1 MKLSMI
7 AENLAKIGQGKH
19 RQREE
24 WTGRRQ
30 TNRQTKRHRDWQTER
45 QTTRQAGRQAH
56 TRRAEWWGC
65 VGAWVCV
72 QRSVIVCQSD
82 DVASCW
88 ISATRPYDPANN
100 RAVLQPLPL
109 LLLLVMAVQWTEV
122 SNIAWRHI
130 VSYPHRKFDTHTH
143 THTGLTALCPGL
155 PRRVSTRKV
164 KPIWIL
170 LKQETVSG
178 SGISWA
184 ICKSAPRSRQIAM
197 PAPHHSVFDFKFD
210 TPHYSRKS
218 RRRQQMA
225 LIAINKESDG
235 QGIIS
240 VTFQGGAVHSVER
253 PIGAECE
260 KCPYQRSWATRVQPA
275 NACSAT
281 LSAYAP
287 AVHTLLVLRACTEQF
302 FNWLISKNLTL
313 INLKQ
318 FL

>member
-19 RQREE
+19 RQTEGWREE
-24 WTGRRQ
+24 WTGRQTGRQ
-30 TNRQTKRHRDWQTER
+30 TDKQTER
-45 QTTRQAGRQAH
+45 LTNRETDHQTSRQTGTHPASRVVRMC
-56 TRRAEWWGC
+56 RRMSMC
-65 VGAWVCV
+65 STVGDRVPIWR
-72 QRSVIVCQSD
+72 RSKLLNICDTSLRPCQQPRRTTTTTTAAAASD
-82 DVASCW
+82 GSSVDRSIKYRMEAY
-88 ISATRPYDPANN
+88 R
-100 RAVLQPLPL
+100 
-109 LLLLVMAVQWTEV
+109 
-122 SNIAWRHI
+122 I
-130 VSYPHRKFDTHTH
+130 VSISQIRYTH

-281 LSAYAP
+281 LSA
-287 AVHTLLVLRACTEQF
+287 
-302 FNWLISKNLTL
+302 
-313 INLKQ
+313 
-318 FL
+318 